1 MSKDLDKNIYLLY
14 HLYEFGED
22 NENEESKILGI
33 YSSEEKVYEAIERYY
48 KLDGFNKYP
57 KTCFM
62 VDEYNVDVD
71 TGWKEG
77 FVNSDDLDQDFEK
90 LTNIFNEWLNNNK
103 NAQESWENTQYY
115 DALCDVS
122 KVMYRIKDVKELAES
137 IQQIWTRRFND
148 QTKKFN
154 DYITIAINIIQ
165 IL

>member
-1 MSKDLDKNIYLLY
+1 
-14 HLYEFGED
+14 
-22 NENEESKILGI
+22 
-33 YSSEEKVYEAIERYY
+33 
-48 KLDGFNKYP
+48 
-57 KTCFM
+57 M

-103 NAQESWENTQYY
+103 NAQESWENIQYY

-122 KVMYRIKDVKELAES
+122 EVMYRIKDVKELAES

-154 DYITIAINIIQ
+154 DYITIAINIMQ